1 MKTVLFAWEL
11 GGGLGHIGRMLPLAQ
26 SLADRGHRVVFVL
39 RELGQSAPIFANRP
53 FMVLQAPIWL
63 GQLRNLPNSAT
74 YAEILFRQGFLAP
87 EQLAGLVRS
96 WRHLMDLV
104 RPDLM
109 IADYAPTALL
119 AARALAFPVATYGSG
134 FFAPPRT
141 SPIPPFRTWE
151 PIAATRVVE
160 SERTALGSINRV
172 QEMLGGKPL
181 DRLADLFD
189 VAENFLCTVPEL
201 DHYPQRQDARY
212 WNPVFGDI
220 QGAPAQW
227 PAGEGRRVYAYL
239 KPEHPGTTLLLD
251 LLRAGNFRS
260 LVYYPR
266 VGTAPMPHG
275 DAKNMVLS
283 SRPLDITSLV
293 KEADL
298 AICHAGVD
306 TVYKCLLAGVPQLC
320 LPMHAEQYITAM
332 NVERLGAGIN
342 IPADFKAPR
351 FERAL
356 DKLANDP
363 GPRLGAEAFAKKYAD
378 QNPDADLAALVERC
392 EELLR

>member
-26 SLADRGHRVVFVL
+26 ALADRGYRIVFVL
-39 RELGQSAPIFANRP
+39 RELAQSAPIFANRP

-104 RPDLM
+104 KPDLM
-109 IADYAPTALL
+109 IADYAPTAML
-119 AARALAFPVATYGSG
+119 AARAFEFPVATYGSG
-134 FFAPPRT
+134 FFAPPR
-141 SPIPPFRTWE
+141 SAPIPPFRTWE
-151 PIAATRVVE
+151 PIPAARVTE
-160 SERTALGSINRV
+160 SERIALAAINRV
-172 QEMLGGKPL
+172 QEMSGGKPL
-181 DRLADLFD
+181 NQLADLFE

-201 DHYPQRQDARY
+201 DHYPQRQGARY

-220 QGAPAQW
+220 QGAPAAW
-227 PAGEGRRVYAYL
+227 PEGEGKRVYAYL
-239 KPEHPGTTLLLD
+239 KPEHPGSALLLD
-251 LLRAGNFRS
+251 VLKAGKFRS

-266 VGTAPMPHG
+266 VGNAPMPHVE
-275 DAKNMVLS
+275 AKNIVLS

-293 KEADL
+293 KEADV
-298 AICHAGVD
+298 AICHAGID
-306 TVYKCLLAGVPQLC
+306 TSYKCLLAGVPQLC

-342 IPADFKAPR
+342 IPADFKTLR
-351 FERAL
+351 FVQAL
-356 DKLANDP
+356 DKLSEDP
-363 GPRLGAEAFAKKYAD
+363 APRASALAFAKKYAGL
-378 QNPDADLAALVERC
+378 NPGADLAALVLRC
-392 EELLR
+392 EELLS